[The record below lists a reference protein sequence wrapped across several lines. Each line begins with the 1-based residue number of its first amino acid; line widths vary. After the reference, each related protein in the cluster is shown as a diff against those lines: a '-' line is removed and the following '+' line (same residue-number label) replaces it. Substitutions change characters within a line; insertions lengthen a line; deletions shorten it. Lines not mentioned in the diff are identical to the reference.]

1 MSDSEYGEDSFCDFE
16 AEACSAAADLCG
28 SGESSSQSS
37 PRCVAAIHHAA
48 TAGALLSTASE
59 LVQAVLTHCVAA
71 IAQSQL
77 DNTACKAQ
85 PCTEIPLSIE
95 DDTPNGSEICAL
107 SESDSAQAADSA
119 GTLALQ
125 CNSLQNYDALGKS
138 DCDRS
143 SSSSSS
149 SDTAT
154 GTLSDRSIASSTNRI
169 VNISDSCAG
178 NTITACSS
186 KQLGS
191 STTTA
196 VIRSAQ
202 PSWTPCYRPASTV
215 PVHGIT
221 VKLTQCSAVKRK
233 LASAER
239 QRQQHNSSM
248 LDQSNA
254 AGKQMSSSAA
264 PQRVVNPYVRTRPH
278 WSNMKMSYDEA
289 AWVARRKA
297 ALRPQFSERLNSSS
311 SSSFDSSRQQ
321 HAKRRPATARPTARY
336 TLQPLQ
342 PKLEPRAKSRMHVA
356 IAAARGSS
364 ARPATAPVSR
374 IGRLSAHS
382 LLYGAPP

>member
-16 AEACSAAADLCG
+16 ADICSAAAELCD

-37 PRCVAAIHHAA
+37 PRCVAAVEHAA
-48 TAGALLSTASE
+48 TAGALLSTASD

-95 DDTPNGSEICAL
+95 DDIPNGSEICAL
-107 SESDSAQAADSA
+107 SESDSAQAADSG
-119 GTLALQ
+119 GTLAFQ
-125 CNSLQNYDALGKS
+125 CDSLQNHDALGKS
-138 DCDRS
+138 DCDHS

-149 SDTAT
+149 SSYTAT
-154 GTLSDRSIASSTNRI
+154 GTLSDRSIASSTSK
-169 VNISDSCAG
+169 VVDTADSCAG
-178 NTITACSS
+178 STILACSS
-186 KQLGS
+186 KQLDS

-196 VIRSAQ
+196 VVRSAQ
-202 PSWTPCYRPASTV
+202 PSWTPCYRPASAV

-233 LASAER
+233 LASTER

-248 LDQSNA
+248 LDQG
-254 AGKQMSSSAA
+254 GKEISSSAA
-264 PQRVVNPYVRTRPH
+264 PQSVVNPYVRTRPH

-297 ALRPQFSERLNSSS
+297 AMLPQSSERSNSSSS
-311 SSSFDSSRQQ
+311 SSSFDSSRQ
-321 HAKRRPATARPTARY
+321 HSKRRPATARPTARY

-342 PKLEPRAKSRMHVA
+342 PKLEPRAKSRMHLA

-364 ARPATAPVSR
+364 ASRPATAPASR

>member
-1 MSDSEYGEDSFCDFE
+1 MSDSEYGEDSFCE
-16 AEACSAAADLCG
+16 AEICSAAAELCDCA
-28 SGESSSQSS
+28 SQTS
-37 PRCVAAIHHAA
+37 PHCITAIDHAA
-48 TAGALLSTASE
+48 TAGALSSTAIE

-77 DNTACKAQ
+77 DNTACKGQ
-85 PCTEIPLSIE
+85 PCTGLPLCIE
-95 DDTPNGSEICAL
+95 DNIQNGSAICAM
-107 SESDSAQAADSA
+107 SESDSAQAADS
-119 GTLALQ
+119 GGKLTLQ
-125 CNSLQNYDALGKS
+125 CDLLQTHDVLGKL
-138 DCDRS
+138 DRDRS

-154 GTLSDRSIASSTNRI
+154 GTLSDRSIASSTNKI

-202 PSWTPCYRPASTV
+202 PSWTPCYRPASAV

-239 QRQQHNSSM
+239 QRQQHTAHCTEQKITSTSQ
-248 LDQSNA
+248 QS
-254 AGKQMSSSAA
+254 
-264 PQRVVNPYVRTRPH
+264 VVNPYVRTRPH

-297 ALRPQFSERLNSSS
+297 ALLPQSSERVNSSS
-311 SSSFDSSRQQ
+311 SSTSFDSSRQ

-342 PKLEPRAKSRMHVA
+342 MKLEPRAKSRMHVA
-356 IAAARGSS
+356 IAAGCLR
-364 ARPATAPVSR
+364 T
-374 IGRLSAHS
+374 HCCN
-382 LLYGAPP
+382 GAPP